1 MKQRAFLS
9 RLGFV
14 LGMGLAAAPAL
25 AGPTLLF
32 DASSGQVLKQEEATR
47 PWHPASTTKMMTAY
61 VALKAVRAGRIGL
74 ETAIPVSKLAARQP
88 RVKVYAKPGS
98 SITLD
103 NAMKVMMVKSAN
115 DIAYVIAEGVG
126 GSVEN
131 FVSMMNAEARNL
143 GMRTSNFTNPNGW
156 HHPDQY
162 TSARDLGVLAM
173 ALMRE
178 FPEYSDYW
186 NIGAVQIGR
195 AVLTNTNGL
204 VGRYSGVTGF
214 KTGFVCASGFN
225 LVATAQ
231 RGGRTLVAV
240 VMGALSGSER
250 TVTASQLL
258 DEGFGSW
265 GGGSYTLGSLPGSG
279 YSSPTNICSEV
290 RRRGGGGALA
300 DDVDTTGP
308 ISAVLHSAWLSDNP
322 MNERFVQPQA
332 QTANVGGRTSS
343 GRYAL
348 GPRAQFE
355 PVLVS
360 YGPTAGTAN
369 APLAAN
375 AGGGRPAT
383 QVARTQ
389 PGSGAG
395 TGTSQGTGLA
405 TGVAAAGAVAAGAV
419 ALRQSGTGTPANASV
434 VDKPVSAA
442 EQRRMALRA
451 GGIPLPVTANALAPT
466 GASGPAGTGPLRLQ
480 DGQAATVPLRPG
492 AAAGIRGPVRPAS
505 PLVKPAAAAAKPET
519 AKPAGTRTA
528 QARPANPVAANPAG
542 AKPQAKPATAKPAAA
557 SAAKPAVKPVAS
569 QTAKPAPKPAA
580 KPKPVPANDE

>member
-1 MKQRAFLS
+1 MKLRALFSCPVFILACS
-9 RLGFV
+9 
-14 LGMGLAAAPAL
+14 LAAPVQ

-32 DASSGQVLKQEEATR
+32 DASSGQVIKQEEATR

-131 FVSMMNAEARNL
+131 FVAMMNAEARNL

-265 GGGSYTLGSLPGSG
+265 GGGSYTLSSLPGSG

-322 MNERFVQPQA
+322 MNERFIQPQA
-332 QTANVGGRTSS
+332 QTASVGGRTSS
-343 GRYAL
+343 GRFSL

-360 YGPTAGTAN
+360 YGPTSGTAS

-375 AGGGRPAT
+375 AGGGRPSPGEKPAT
-383 QVARTQ
+383 QVARTTA
-389 PGSGAG
+389 PALPRAG
-395 TGTSQGTGLA
+395 
-405 TGVAAAGAVAAGAV
+405 AAAITAAAAAAAAAPVAE
-419 ALRQSGTGTPANASV
+419 
-434 VDKPVSAA
+434 KPPTAA

-451 GGIPLPVTANALAPT
+451 GGIPLPVSANALAAT
-466 GASGPAGTGPLRLQ
+466 GDAANTGTGPLRLS
-480 DGQAATVPLRPG
+480 GSQASTVPLRPG
-492 AAAGIRGPVRPAS
+492 AAAGIRGPVRAPSPLIKPAS
-505 PLVKPAAAAAKPET
+505 TAAKPEQAKSAAAKPG
-519 AKPAGTRTA
+519 GTKTA
-528 QARPANPVAANPAG
+528 QARPANPVATKTTDKSKATAKPT
-542 AKPQAKPATAKPAAA
+542 AKPQAQPVAKP
-557 SAAKPAVKPVAS
+557 V
-569 QTAKPAPKPAA
+569 A
-580 KPKPVPANDE
+580 KPKPVPANDD

>member
-1 MKQRAFLS
+1 MILRRLFLAF
-9 RLGFV
+9 GWIV
-14 LGMGLAAAPAL
+14 AAQAAL
-25 AGPTLLF
+25 MTMPVMAGPSLLI
-32 DASSGQVLKQEEATR
+32 DAASGQVLKADEATR
-47 PWHPASTTKMMTAY
+47 PWHPASTTKMMTVY

-74 ETAIPVSKLAARQP
+74 ETAIPVSRLAASQP

-103 NAMKVMMVKSAN
+103 NAIKVMMVKSAN

-126 GSVEN
+126 GNVGT
-131 FVSMMNAEARNL
+131 FVQMMNNEARNL

-186 NIGAVQIGR
+186 GIGAVQIGR

-204 VGRYSGVTGF
+204 IGRYSGASGF

-225 LVATAQ
+225 LVATAN
-231 RGGRTLVAV
+231 RGGRTLIAI

-258 DEGFGSW
+258 DEGFSSW
-265 GGGSYTLGSLPGSG
+265 AGGGYSLNSLPGSG

-308 ISAVLHSAWLSDNP
+308 ISAVMTSAWITDNP
-322 MNERFVQPQA
+322 MNERFVLPQA
-332 QTANVGGRTSS
+332 QSASVGGRNSS
-343 GRYAL
+343 GRITL

-355 PVLVS
+355 PIQIS

-375 AGGGRPAT
+375 ATGAKPAT
-383 QVARTQ
+383 QVART
-389 PGSGAG
+389 GSPSAAPIAGGVLAAG
-395 TGTSQGTGLA
+395 TI
-405 TGVAAAGAVAAGAV
+405 AADAV
-419 ALRQSGTGTPANASV
+419 ALRPATSET
-434 VDKPVSAA
+434 DKPVSAA
-442 EQRRMALRA
+442 EQRRIALRN
-451 GGIPLPVTANALAPT
+451 GGIPLPSSANAFAPT
-466 GASGPAGTGPLRLQ
+466 APAASNGPLKLQ
-480 DGQAATVPLRPG
+480 GAAGADASRTVPLRPG
-492 AAAGIRGPVRPAS
+492 AAAGIRAP
-505 PLVKPAAAAAKPET
+505 
-519 AKPAGTRTA
+519 AKPAMAALTPA
-528 QARPANPVAANPAG
+528 QQKASGKTLQGKATPIKPAL
-542 AKPQAKPATAKPAAA
+542 AKPALAKPALAKASQTKTVNAKPATAKP
-557 SAAKPAVKPVAS
+557 VIYKPVAS
-569 QTAKPAPKPAA
+569 
-580 KPKPVPANDE
+580 KPKPVPANDD